1 MVGQGLLL
9 GVLLALG
16 VGIWTPGAVAQT
28 PSSLP
33 VAPGG
38 PDLQTMLEKGLRA
51 RRPVEFAFIAS
62 VVQMVDAGTLP
73 QSIVQ
78 TSFLWV
84 QKTSVPVSVLPA
96 IASCAST
103 TNGGRS
109 VRAAPPCQAAADP
122 KVQGCVRPVWLS
134 GRD

>member
-78 TSFLWV
+78 TSFLWARKKRPYPYPYFR
-84 QKTSVPVSVLPA
+84 QSL
-96 IASCAST
+96 
-103 TNGGRS
+103 
-109 VRAAPPCQAAADP
+109 RAQAQQMGVD
-122 KVQGCVRPVWLS
+122 L
-134 GRD
+134 